1 VFFTSAS
8 PAGLTAAPEAPPT
21 SDNAPATPNTVTV
34 FVRLFRFEACLTCD
48 MGMPSIHPASQYD
61 KPTPSETVPATEQQ
75 VALYTGKILKGTKP
89 ADLPIIQSTTFELVI
104 NLETA
109 KALALTTPSG
119 VLAISDDVI
128 E

>member
-75 VALYTGKILKGTKP
+75 AGLYTG
-89 ADLPIIQSTTFELVI
+89 

>member
-1 VFFTSAS
+1 
-8 PAGLTAAPEAPPT
+8 
-21 SDNAPATPNTVTV
+21 
-34 FVRLFRFEACLTCD
+34 
-48 MGMPSIHPASQYD
+48 
-61 KPTPSETVPATEQQ
+61 
-75 VALYTGKILKGTKP
+75 LYTSKILKGTKP